1 MRSTISTLYLLFA
14 FSIFGCSDDTTI
26 LPDTSPPKDG
36 AGVDKQAGDINKGPD
51 SAPVEASVTKAA
63 QVVGKMQDEQGT
75 GVSASIIICTAHECQ
90 TETANANGSFTV
102 LLTSADDYIFHV
114 SEEKH
119 GAKLLGSVAFRLT
132 VSATDVTQSKK
143 INVGNVVMVTM
154 GPVKKLTSATI
165 NNAADLDLGNGMM
178 IKIAA
183 NSAKLPPLT
192 TDADVAGAVVAKKN
206 VHPKLLSTYTGTGD
220 PVAIFLFV
228 PARVSFKPA
237 AAFELPITGVTA
249 GTKLSFYG
257 VDEDTDHVTKD
268 TGKILLHGEAEVDS
282 TGKKIIPL
290 TGNGFSRLG
299 WYFFYK
305 K

>member
-1 MRSTISTLYLLFA
+1 MRTSIAIISYLLVISLA
-14 FSIFGCSDDTTI
+14 ACSDDTTI
-26 LPDTSPPKDG
+26 LPDSSPPQD
-36 AGVDKQAGDINKGPD
+36 AAVDKQAGDTSKGPD

-63 QVVGKMQDEQGT
+63 QVVGKMQDEQGI
-75 GVSASIIICTAHECQ
+75 GVSAAIIICSVHECQ
-90 TETANANGSFTV
+90 TETANSNGSFTV

-114 SEEKH
+114 IEEKH
-119 GAKLLGSVAFRLT
+119 GAKLLGAVAFRIT
-132 VSATDVTQSKK
+132 VSAADVSQSKK

-154 GPVKKLTSATI
+154 GATKKLTAATI
-165 NNAADLDLGNGMM
+165 NNAANLDLGNGMI

-183 NSAKLPPLT
+183 NSAKLPPLI
-192 TDADVAGAVVAKKN
+192 TDADVAGAAVAKKN

-237 AAFELPITGVTA
+237 AAFELPITGVAA
-249 GTKLSFYG
+249 GTKLSYYG

-268 TGKILLHGEAEVDS
+268 TGMILLHGQAEVDS
-282 TGKKIIPL
+282 TGNKIIPL
-290 TGNGFSRLG
+290 SGNGFSRLG